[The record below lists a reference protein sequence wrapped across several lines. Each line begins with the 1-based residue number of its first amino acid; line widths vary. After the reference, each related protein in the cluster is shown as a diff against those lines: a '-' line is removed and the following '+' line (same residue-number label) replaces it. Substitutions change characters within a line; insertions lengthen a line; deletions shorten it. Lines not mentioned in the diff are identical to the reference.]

1 MGKRVRISNESLN
14 SYGTRI
20 MTGGL
25 DIAQYQRN
33 PVLLYMH
40 QRGMVIGYVKDIR
53 KEDGEVT
60 GELVFDEA
68 SPESVR
74 VKKQFEFGSLK
85 MVSAGIDILEMSED
99 PGTVVLG
106 QTRPTVTRS
115 RLFEV
120 SVVDIGANDD
130 ALVLTKDGSALELAK
145 DGSNP
150 LPLLRNI
157 KPNKQTEEM
166 DLKELALQLGLDA
179 SADESAVKAKIASL
193 KKAEADVDA
202 LRTEKEQMTL
212 SAITQA
218 VDAGISE
225 KRIPAGKKEHF
236 INLGKSVGLEALRE
250 TISTMS
256 PAGKVSQLLN
266 RRDEG
271 SQASAAYERLSAV
284 PADELLAMRRDD
296 RDTYVRLF
304 KAEYGFEPAFDE
316 E

>member
-40 QRGMVIGYVKDIR
+40 QRGLVIGYVKDIR
-53 KEDGEVT
+53 KEGGEVT
-60 GELVFDEA
+60 GELVFDGA

-99 PGTVVLG
+99 PETVVLG

-115 RLFEV
+115 KLFEV

-179 SADESAVKAKIASL
+179 SADESAVKAKIAAL
-193 KKAEADVDA
+193 GKAEEEVKT

-250 TISTMS
+250 TISMMS

-266 RRDEG
+266 RKDEG
-271 SQASAAYERLSAV
+271 NQAPAYEKLSAV